1 MNLNGLIVSW
11 SDPCDEVNCNDDRT
25 ADFYEIFYQSAQD
38 GEQILT
44 VFNSSARS
52 AIITNFQVNTRY
64 LVSIRTTS
72 GIDTTLL
79 ETRRYIRSDRTDP
92 ILALTGD
99 YFCFFYVHFLSP
111 LFDLKSVVYIFR
123 HAKKA
128 PKVTKESC
136 HSKMFYVTKRT
147 SLTNKP
153 IPEDLHSIMH

>member
-1 MNLNGLIVSW
+1 MDPNGLIVSW

-64 LVSIRTTS
+64 SVSIRTTS

-99 YFCFFYVHFLSP
+99 FLWFFYVHFMSP
-111 LFDLKSVVYIFR
+111 LSDLESLVYIQ
-123 HAKKA
+123 AIPKKHQKLRKTRA
-128 PKVTKESC
+128 NQRCFMSPKKHRQQINS
-136 HSKMFYVTKRT
+136 Y
-147 SLTNKP
+147 
-153 IPEDLHSIMH
+153 

>member
-11 SDPCDEVNCNDDRT
+11 SDPCDEVNCSDDRT

-64 LVSIRTTS
+64 SVSIRTTS

-99 YFCFFYVHFLSP
+99 FLWFFYVHF
-111 LFDLKSVVYIFR
+111 FDHFFELESAVYIAESNETAPVRKNYACCTVVVVIAFILLPQDSVR
-123 HAKKA
+123 H
-128 PKVTKESC
+128 
-136 HSKMFYVTKRT
+136 
-147 SLTNKP
+147 
-153 IPEDLHSIMH
+153 